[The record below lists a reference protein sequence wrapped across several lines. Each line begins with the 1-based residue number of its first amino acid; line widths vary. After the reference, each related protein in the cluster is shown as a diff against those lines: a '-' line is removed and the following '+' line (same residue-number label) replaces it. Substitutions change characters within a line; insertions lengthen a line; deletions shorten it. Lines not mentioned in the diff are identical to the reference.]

1 VSVPFPTAP
10 DMDAL
15 AVEWWEATRERRLL
29 VQLCASCGRHQ
40 HYPRT
45 LCLAC
50 RGGDLTFAV
59 AAGRAT
65 VQSFTTVHRAPSPDF
80 TAPYVIALV
89 RLEEGPLMLTRIVGA
104 DEAALACDMPVALE
118 WEPLEDGRHL
128 PVWAPV
134 GRS

>member
-1 VSVPFPTAP
+1 MSVPIPTAP
-10 DMDAL
+10 EMDAL

-29 VQLCASCGRHQ
+29 VQHCASCDRYQ

-50 RGGDLTFAV
+50 RGNDLSFAV
-59 AAGRAT
+59 SAGRAT

-89 RLEEGPLMLTRIVGA
+89 RLEEGPLMLTRIVGS
-104 DEAALACDMPVALE
+104 DEASLECDMPVALE
-118 WEPLEDGRHL
+118 WEPLEDGRNL